1 MKKSLFCAL
10 GISVLLL
17 TACKKDPEEFVS
29 AAISDYAPMAVGKY
43 ITYQLDS
50 LVSRNQGASMVT
62 VSYQVKHEVSAL
74 ITDNLNRPAYRIT
87 RFIRKAAQNP
97 WVADNSFMAINAGS
111 SFEFVENNMRFIKLR
126 QPIKNG
132 YSWKG
137 HSSLDTYS
145 FNSDIKYLDDWDY
158 TYDSLDAPISV
169 GNLNIDSI
177 VKVDQRDEVIGNPAD
192 LNSYSEVNVGAEYY
206 AKGIGLV
213 HRRFLHLEYQPPTP
227 GVGGAFSDFSYGITL
242 TMIDHN

>member
-1 MKKSLFCAL
+1 MKKSLFYAL
-10 GISVLLL
+10 GLVVLFLS
-17 TACKKDPEEFVS
+17 ACKKDPEEFIS
-29 AAISDYAPMAVGKY
+29 ASISDYAPLSVGKY

-87 RFIRKAAQNP
+87 RFIRKASQNP
-97 WVADNSFMAINAGS
+97 WVADNSFMAINTGNS
-111 SFEFVENNMRFIKLR
+111 YEFVENNMRFIKLR

-158 TYDSLDAPISV
+158 TYDSLDAPLSV
-169 GNLNIDSI
+169 GNLNVDSI

-213 HRRFLHLEYQPPTP
+213 YRRFLHLEYQPPTP